1 MQDSKQKWQ
10 GQKPEEQDDGIIE
23 KVIHINRV
31 AKVVKGG
38 RRFSFAAL
46 VVRGDGHGRV
56 GVGTGKAREVPEAMR
71 KANEKANADM
81 TPYPIYKG
89 TIPHTVVGKF
99 GSARVLLKP
108 AGPGTGIIAG
118 GAVRAIMEAV
128 GVENILS
135 KVIGTTNPYNVV
147 RATLEGLSSLIAPE
161 VMADRRGKDPRK

>member
-1 MQDSKQKWQ
+1 MQDGKKWQ
-10 GQKPEEQDDGIIE
+10 GQKQEEMGDGLIE

-46 VVRGDGHGRV
+46 VVKGDGHGSV
-56 GVGTGKAREVPEAMR
+56 GIGTGKAREVPEAMR
-71 KANEKANADM
+71 KANEKAASDLRK
-81 TPYPIYKG
+81 YPIMNG
-89 TIPHTVVGKF
+89 TIPHTIIGKY

-147 RATLEGLSSLIAPE
+147 RATLEGLGSLISPD
-161 VMADRRGKDPRK
+161 VIADRRGKDPRK